1 MVDGKSRATDSPIVN
16 TIMKI
21 CGILLTL
28 GSIGWAV
35 DIYSIMGLKIYN
47 EQFIACMLAL
57 AMALAFLHFPP
68 KGDKKRTHIPW
79 YDKVA
84 AALSFGACLYLAIRY
99 PVLVDLV
106 LLKPPEAVIIG
117 VLVIL
122 LGLEALRRATGNV
135 LLTIVIL
142 FILYALFGDIFPG
155 QLAGRPQEWQKLAAY
170 LAFDVNAMLGTPL
183 RVATTIVITFVLFGN
198 LLSVTGGSSFFTEA
212 ALITMGRFRGGSA
225 KIAVVASM
233 LFGSISGS
241 AVANVVATGVVT
253 IPMIKKSGYPAYKA
267 GAIEAVASTGGQLMP
282 PVMGAAAFLMA
293 EFLQI
298 PYSKVALAAL
308 VPSILYYAAL
318 FIEADLEA
326 AKAGI
331 TRVPKE
337 MIPSARTVLGGLH
350 FLTCFVVLLL
360 ALFYYNLQ
368 PETAVLLSCVTILV
382 FSYAFGYKGKRP
394 DIVKILASFYET
406 GISVI
411 EIMVICLAA
420 GLVIGMLSVS
430 GLGFNL
436 TMLLVW
442 IGGNNLFLLLLLS
455 AVVCIILGMGMPTIG
470 VYVLLAAL
478 VAPAMI
484 KIGINPIA
492 AHLYVMYYGMM
503 SMITPPVAIAAYA
516 AASLAQA
523 DAMRTGWEAVRFGWS
538 AFIVP
543 FLFVCSPTLILIGNP
558 ISVLFAV
565 VTAGLGIWFAS
576 IGMVGYFLRNISIP
590 RRILFFIMGILALIP
605 AEAFKG
611 AVYTDIVGVLGGA
624 SLIIWEFIVT
634 KAKRKPAP

>member
-1 MVDGKSRATDSPIVN
+1 
-16 TIMKI
+16 
-21 CGILLTL
+21 
-28 GSIGWAV
+28 
-35 DIYSIMGLKIYN
+35 
-47 EQFIACMLAL
+47 
-57 AMALAFLHFPP
+57 
-68 KGDKKRTHIPW
+68 
-79 YDKVA
+79 
-84 AALSFGACLYLAIRY
+84 
-99 PVLVDLV
+99 
-106 LLKPPEAVIIG
+106 
-117 VLVIL
+117 
-122 LGLEALRRATGNV
+122 
-135 LLTIVIL
+135 
-142 FILYALFGDIFPG
+142 
-155 QLAGRPQEWQKLAAY
+155 
-170 LAFDVNAMLGTPL
+170 
-183 RVATTIVITFVLFGN
+183 VLFGN
-198 LLSVTGGSSFFTEA
+198 LLSATGGSTFFTEA
-212 ALITMGRFRGGSA
+212 ALVTMGRFRGGAA
-225 KIAVVASM
+225 KIAVIASM

-308 VPSILYYAAL
+308 VPSILYYGAL
-318 FIEADLEA
+318 FIAADLEA

-331 TRVPKE
+331 KRVPKE
-337 MIPSARTVLGGLH
+337 VIPPIKSVLGGLH
-350 FLTCFVVLLL
+350 FLICFVVLLF
-360 ALFYYNLQ
+360 ALFHYNLQ
-368 PETAVLLSCVTILV
+368 PETAVLLSCITILV
-382 FSYAFGYKGKRP
+382 FSSIFGYKGKRP
-394 DIVKILASFYET
+394 EIKKVLSCFYET
-406 GISVI
+406 GISVV

-442 IGGNNLFLLLLLS
+442 IGGNNLLILLLLS

-484 KIGINPIA
+484 KIGVNPIA
-492 AHLYVMYYGMM
+492 AHLYVLYYGMM

-543 FLFVCSPTLILIGNP
+543 FLFVFSPTLILIGNP
-558 ISVLFAV
+558 TSVFFAV
-565 VTAGLGIWFAS
+565 LTACMGIWLAS
-576 IGMVGYFLRNISIP
+576 IGMVGYFLRRISVLQ
-590 RRILFFIMGILALIP
+590 RILFFVTGVLALIP

-611 AVYTDIVGVLGGA
+611 AVYTDVVGVFGGVL
-624 SLIIWEFIVT
+624 LILWEYVAT
-634 KAKRKPAP
+634 RAKKKVVA